1 MDTIDVPGIGPKT
14 RELLRKNDVHDKHSL
29 LQLLMD
35 KRNSIKRVREED
47 VKFSCAV
54 SEEGL
59 RMCIQD
65 PRGTDANTC
74 RKGCT
79 DNQME
84 DVDDILRF
92 RKLFSA
98 FVYFTTAPND
108 AELRNVELFSEI
120 SGKHGEYTPVN
131 DAVYWREGGIQYNHH
146 INMEHLML
154 SGLRVKVLN
163 TSDIISVKIEGN
175 HIKWSE
181 SLSSDLSQGF
191 IVVVLEHKGPH
202 DGVLKLV
209 GQIRELD
216 SRLKVGIKRGSV
228 VIMATTDDY
237 EFVQAEFKKNQA
249 IPSLQTMADSIFDMY
264 EIEKLLENKY
274 PVHDRT
280 PHDLQV
286 VRRSLIENL
295 SLQRKHCPTQRQILI
310 ATRKLIMNPV
320 LFAICHGFVDAVN
333 VHFRPNRSGRRVQTC
348 CWDVMDWA
356 WRKLDSMKRSDA
368 LSETDYRAAMCQ
380 CTDLYGLSVIAAAVA
395 TNKLSARACSKRLGA
410 KINYIFKQ
418 KYDVEPTKV
427 LFTPS
432 GMSAAYIAMNSLP
445 MQTSFCLGTYYEV
458 VEMLKTHSLKCTIP
472 TTRGELDMFLKSQT
486 KVDLACIDL
495 SWSDNIH
502 LTSFFGYDIMTVYEQ
517 IRFTSNGHIIVDATR
532 NGFFSSRLDI
542 LKQLQQ
548 RCVKDGVQLTIMYSF
563 QKLHS
568 FGMDRFSGGCLISYG
583 QCWSGVDHIYT
594 SPTNS
599 IAFWFILEYLSKQL
613 KLYMS
618 TIHSNGCKLYE
629 MLKSSACRNRMV
641 LYEGPQDKVNV
652 QFRPTPT
659 LNDTHRARLMGCFHL
674 GMRDILPYVA
684 YRNSWGFKE
693 YVFSV
698 IDGEAYENIRF
709 RLGAGVFDPG
719 NIENEI
725 CAMIQR
731 CGVGV
736 PS

>member
-1 MDTIDVPGIGPKT
+1 MDTTTVPGIGLKT

-35 KRNSIKRVREED
+35 KRNSIKRIREED
-47 VKFSCAV
+47 VKFSCAL
-54 SEEGL
+54 SKEGL
-59 RMCIQD
+59 RMCTQD

-108 AELRNVELFSEI
+108 AELRNVEVFREI
-120 SGKHGEYTPVN
+120 SGEHSEYTPVN
-131 DAVYWREGGIQYNHH
+131 NAVYWRAGGIHYNHH

-154 SGLRVKVLN
+154 SGLRVKVVN
-163 TSDIISVKIEGN
+163 TSVIKFVKIEGT

-181 SLSSDLSQGF
+181 SLSSDLSKGF
-191 IVVVLEHKGPH
+191 IVVVLEHKGAH
-202 DGVLKLV
+202 DAVVNLI
-209 GQIRELD
+209 GQIKKLD

-237 EFVQAEFKKNQA
+237 EFVQSEFRKKQA
-249 IPSLQTMADSIFDMY
+249 IPSLQTMADSIFDIY
-264 EIEKLLENKY
+264 EIEQLLENKY

-280 PHDLQV
+280 PHDLAVIQ
-286 VRRSLIENL
+286 RSLTDNL
-295 SLQRKHCPTQRQILI
+295 SLQRKYHPTQRRILI
-310 ATRKLIMNPV
+310 ATRRLITNPV
-320 LFAICHGFVDAVN
+320 LSAICHGFVDAVN

-348 CWDVMDWA
+348 CWDVMHWA
-356 WRKLDSMKRSDA
+356 WRKLDSLKRSDS
-368 LSETDYRAAMCQ
+368 LQETDYRAAMCQ
-380 CTDLYGLSVIAAAVA
+380 CTDLYGLSVLAAVVA
-395 TNKLSARACSKRLGA
+395 TNKLSAKACSKRLGE
-410 KINYIFKQ
+410 KINHIFKQ

-445 MQTSFCLGTYYEV
+445 MKTSLCLGIYYEV
-458 VEMLKTHSLKCTIP
+458 VAMLKTHSSNCTIP
-472 TTRGELDMFLKSQT
+472 NTRAELDTFLKAQT
-486 KVDLACIDL
+486 KVDLVCIDL

-502 LTSFFGYDIMTVYEQ
+502 LTSFFDYDITTVYEKLC
-517 IRFTSNGHIIVDATR
+517 FTSNGHVVVDATR
-532 NGFFSSRLDI
+532 NGFFSPRLDI
-542 LKQLQQ
+542 LEKLQQ
-548 RCVKDGVQLTIMYSF
+548 RCLKDGVQFTIVYSF

-583 QCWSGVDHIYT
+583 QCWSGIDHIYT

-599 IAFWFILEYLSKQL
+599 IAFWFILEYLSEQL

-618 TIHSNGCKLYE
+618 TIHLNGSKLYE
-629 MLKSSACRNRMV
+629 MLQNSACRNRIV

-652 QFRPTPT
+652 QFRPTATP
-659 LNDTHRARLMGCFHL
+659 NDTHRARLMGCFHL

-709 RLGAGVFDPG
+709 RLAAGVFDPG
-719 NIENEI
+719 NIQEEL
-725 CAMIQR
+725 CDMIQR
-731 CGVGV
+731 CGIGV